1 MKGLYFK
8 KGILNELYYSSCC
21 CVYDYLLEFQIYSVK
36 KMWSKIGSALMAMY
50 GLIMT
55 CGYVFMILITELGI

>member
-1 MKGLYFK
+1 MNYI
-8 KGILNELYYSSCC
+8 ILLVAAFMT
-21 CVYDYLLEFQIYSVK
+21 VYWNSKFTQSKTL
-36 KMWSKIGSALMAMY
+36 WSKIGSALMAMY

>member
-1 MKGLYFK
+1 MNYIILLVAAFMTIYWSSKFTQSK
-8 KGILNELYYSSCC
+8 KW
-21 CVYDYLLEFQIYSVK
+21 
-36 KMWSKIGSALMAMY
+36 WSKIGSVLMAMY

>member
-1 MKGLYFK
+1 MNYI
-8 KGILNELYYSSCC
+8 ILLIAAFLT
-21 CVYDYLLEFQIYSVK
+21 VYWNAKFTRSKTL
-36 KMWSKIGSALMAMY
+36 WGKIGSALMAMY

>member
-1 MKGLYFK
+1 MNYI
-8 KGILNELYYSSCC
+8 ILLAAAFMTIYWSSK
-21 CVYDYLLEFQIYSVK
+21 FTQSK

-50 GLIMT
+50 ELIMT